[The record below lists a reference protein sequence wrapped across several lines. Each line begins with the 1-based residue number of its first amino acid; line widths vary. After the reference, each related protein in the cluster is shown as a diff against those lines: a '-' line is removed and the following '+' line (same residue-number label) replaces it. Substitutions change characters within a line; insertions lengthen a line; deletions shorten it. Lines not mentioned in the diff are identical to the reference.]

1 MRLKLASGD
10 IDLYFCIW
18 IGVAEGLF
26 IFLVAPSIFHVLPAI
41 LQKLVDSQISSG
53 DSAQNLS

>member
-26 IFLVAPSIFHVLPAI
+26 IFFSRSIDLSRSPCHLA
-41 LQKLVDSQISSG
+41 KASG
-53 DSAQNLS
+53 